1 MKTRFTLTDD
11 WPMVA
16 AVALANSSVSHCDDS
31 FLTCDYAGGT
41 VIWREPADPDTFR
54 VEVGGQSAAIMTFNH
69 IVSLF
74 TRREI

>member
-1 MKTRFTLTDD
+1 MKTRFTLSDD

-16 AVALANSSVSHCDDS
+16 AVALANSSVSHCDDK

-41 VIWREPADPDTFR
+41 IIWREPADPDTFR
-54 VEVGGQSAAIMTFNH
+54 VGAWGQSGTLMTFNH
-69 IVSLF
+69 IVSMF

>member
-1 MKTRFTLTDD
+1 MKTRFTLSDD

-16 AVALANSSVSHCDDS
+16 AVALANSSVSHCDDK

-41 VIWREPADPDTFR
+41 VIWREPTEPDTFR
-54 VEVGGQSAAIMTFNH
+54 VEVGGQSGTIMTFNH
-69 IVSLF
+69 IVSMF

>member
-1 MKTRFTLTDD
+1 MKTRFTLSDD

-41 VIWREPADPDTFR
+41 VIWKYQSGPDKFR
-54 VEVGGQSAAIMTFNH
+54 IEVGGQSGTVASFND
-69 IVSLF
+69 IASMF
-74 TRREI
+74 TGKEI